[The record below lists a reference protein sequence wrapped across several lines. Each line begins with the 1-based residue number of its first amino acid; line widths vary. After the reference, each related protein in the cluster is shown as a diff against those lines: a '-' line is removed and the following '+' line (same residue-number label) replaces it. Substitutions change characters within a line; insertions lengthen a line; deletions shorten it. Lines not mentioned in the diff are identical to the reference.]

1 MSIYNELRQISKKAS
16 VLIEVPNVKIGKIL
30 DWLIFCT
37 EYGYIFRKRYRKVE
51 LAFKMDEIIVERE
64 KIITAFFGLGPD
76 DYSDE
81 VWRKVKED
89 FTVSLLN
96 LLRIDKRLDGYV
108 VIAEGDIVR
117 EPRESEENE

>member
-16 VLIEVPNVKIGKIL
+16 VLIEVPNVKIGRIL

-64 KIITAFFGLGPD
+64 KIITSFL
-76 DYSDE
+76 
-81 VWRKVKED
+81 V
-89 FTVSLLN
+89 
-96 LLRIDKRLDGYV
+96 
-108 VIAEGDIVR
+108 
-117 EPRESEENE
+117 